1 MSICCWV
8 FRLRISLIVNVAR
21 KVWEKKICDC
31 WHRTRRWLE
40 NWRKCQC
47 CQVTWHSCS
56 NHSNNLLFSLLMIE
70 GAGTGKKI
78 IWMGKMSNTIW
89 FSFHTKRKIKWI
101 LLSQTLKM
109 EHTYRLTHT
118 HIQTARYNT
127 WKSIPKS
134 EQQYHLQ
141 LSFVHVCMGYSRLGT
156 ACTMTLYAAVKH
168 LIVIWCAIKL
178 HSVPMGKKIQFKSK
192 KCDRNETQKKKKS
205 KEERII
211 CFSRLFALILECQME
226 WDGKCNRECEVCTNK
241 LHFVYLYVCANSRKL
256 NLIFAVC
263 KHHSKKYAD
272 NITTNRAI
280 TTKSNRKKT
289 ASRKFRLQIKCAN
302 SARGNFSE
310 WHIKL
315 NIENE

>member
-118 HIQTARYNT
+118 HTNSQIQYLKIHTEIGTTISSAIVIR
-127 WKSIPKS
+127 
-134 EQQYHLQ
+134 
-141 LSFVHVCMGYSRLGT
+141 SRLHG
-156 ACTMTLYAAVKH
+156 
-168 LIVIWCAIKL
+168 I
-178 HSVPMGKKIQFKSK
+178 FKAWY
-192 KCDRNETQKKKKS
+192 CVYND
-205 KEERII
+205 II
-211 CFSRLFALILECQME
+211 CSSQTLDCDLMCNQIAFRSN
-226 WDGKCNRECEVCTNK
+226 GKE
-241 LHFVYLYVCANSRKL
+241 NS
-256 NLIFAVC
+256 I
-263 KHHSKKYAD
+263 
-272 NITTNRAI
+272 
-280 TTKSNRKKT
+280 
-289 ASRKFRLQIKCAN
+289 QIEKMR
-302 SARGNFSE
+302 S
-310 WHIKL
+310 
-315 NIENE
+315 

>member
-101 LLSQTLKM
+101 LLSQTLKIGA
-109 EHTYRLTHT
+109 HLQTHT
-118 HIQTARYNT
+118 HTYKQPDTILENPYRNRNNNIICNCHSFTFAWDIQGLVLRVQWHYMQQSNT
-127 WKSIPKS
+127 WLWFDVQSNCIPF
-134 EQQYHLQ
+134 Q
-141 LSFVHVCMGYSRLGT
+141 
-156 ACTMTLYAAVKH
+156 
-168 LIVIWCAIKL
+168 W
-178 HSVPMGKKIQFKSK
+178 
-192 KCDRNETQKKKKS
+192 
-205 KEERII
+205 ERK
-211 CFSRLFALILECQME
+211 F
-226 WDGKCNRECEVCTNK
+226 N
-241 LHFVYLYVCANSRKL
+241 
-256 NLIFAVC
+256 
-263 KHHSKKYAD
+263 
-272 NITTNRAI
+272 
-280 TTKSNRKKT
+280 SNRKNAIVTKHKRRRN
-289 ASRKFRLQIKCAN
+289 RKK
-302 SARGNFSE
+302 SE
-310 WHIKL
+310 
-315 NIENE
+315 